1 MKVIKLKLEA
11 LQPLV
16 ITDGTTEG
24 QTHKTLEYIPGN
36 MLLGAL
42 ASAWKR
48 NNPNATPDDS
58 DEFNNLFLNSKVKWG
73 HAFPLAGDEQTVPV
87 PLCYQKL
94 KNYGG
99 LPSVGSKN
107 ADNSHVLNLSSIV
120 LDSEQKLIDLIIN
133 DKKEW
138 GLDENEAIKL
148 KKFDLGFMTSKEKCQ
163 PNIHKTRNMHVAIG
177 KDRTAA
183 DGQLFGF
190 SALGKGT
197 KFISEIYCDDACE
210 QSLKSLLDSIN
221 NLYIGHSRS
230 AGYGKVSAKV
240 LSCEEVASQ
249 NVESNTAKLFLLSGY
264 ISNRSWELPLNNL
277 EKELQKYF
285 ENAKISK
292 LYCLYDNLKGF
303 NNLWSLPRKA
313 RQMLIQGSVIEITF
327 EKVVSPLPEAIGG
340 STNEG
345 YGRILVNPE
354 FLNAPFVDT
363 EDIDEKDVKQEVASN
378 LVHSNVLNL
387 LKTRAIYRIAREAAV
402 RFVSRTDIAQFIE
415 SQRKSSDISAAQRG
429 NLRNMI
435 SNVSQDKWLENFEE
449 ILEKTPGIQWKN
461 SEGKSPFDGCKYYE
475 MSDIMCKFLNPTTF
489 KETFNVSKEL
499 PKLLGQAPNKADEDI
514 FFKEYYRHA
523 LLNLLKEW
531 DMKAKRG

>member
-11 LQPLV
+11 MQPLV

-48 NNPNATPDDS
+48 NNPNVTPDDS

-99 LPSVGSKN
+99 LPSVGAQN
-107 ADNSHVLNLSSIV
+107 ADKSHVLNLSSIE
-120 LDSEQKLIDLIIN
+120 LNSDTTLKDLILR

-138 GLDENEAIKL
+138 NLSDNEAIKL
-148 KKFDLGFMTSKEKCQ
+148 KKLDLGFMTQEKKCQ
-163 PNIHKTRNMHVAIG
+163 PNILQTWNMHVAIG
-177 KDRTAA
+177 KGRTAA

-210 QSLKSLLDSIN
+210 QSLKALLNSIS
-221 NLYIGHSRS
+221 NLHIGHSRS
-230 AGYGKVSAKV
+230 AGYGKVATKV
-240 LSCEEVASQ
+240 LSCEDVVSQ
-249 NVESNTAKLFLLSGY
+249 KVESNTAKLFLLSGY
-264 ISNRSWELPLNNL
+264 ISKRSWELPLNNL

-292 LYCLYDNLKGF
+292 LYCLYDNLNGF
-303 NNLWSLPRKA
+303 NNLWALPRKA
-313 RQMLIQGSVIEITF
+313 RQMLVQGSVIEIAF
-327 EKVVSPLPEAIGG
+327 DKVVSQLPKAIGG
-340 STNEG
+340 YINEG

-354 FLNAPFVDT
+354 FLTKPFVDT
-363 EDIDEKDVKQEVASN
+363 YDIKEADSRSETASAITN
-378 LVHSNVLNL
+378 KVVLNL
-387 LKTRAIYRIAREAAV
+387 LKTRAIYRIAREN
-402 RFVSRTDIAQFIE
+402 AQSFTSNNKIKDFIQ
-415 SQRKSSDISAAQRG
+415 SQQNSSKISANQRG

-435 SNVSQDKWLENFEE
+435 SSVHQDDWLSKFED
-449 ILEKTPGIQWKN
+449 ILKKTPGEQWKN
-461 SEGKSPFDGCKYYE
+461 AWGLSPFNNGNEEK
-475 MSDIMCKFLNPTTF
+475 MSEIMKSFLSPNLFEEKFKLEKKPPKFLEDIASE
-489 KETFNVSKEL
+489 KDKEL
-499 PKLLGQAPNKADEDI
+499 L
-514 FFKEYYRHA
+514 FKEYYRQA
-523 LLNLLKEW
+523 LLNMLKEW